1 MNSHISGQLTLR
13 AAHLMRKN
21 VSTTNFGGK
30 TAKRP
35 HVKENLS
42 GFVIVVCLFCLLMRP
57 KAQTKE
63 KTRSINLTS

>member
-1 MNSHISGQLTLR
+1 
-13 AAHLMRKN
+13 MRKN